1 MRPRRLASL
10 LLCVLL
16 VSLSGA
22 GLAHADITAFAGNN
36 ATPSNRPARGLA
48 LGFTL
53 LVIGVEFELSDTA
66 SDASVN
72 APSLRTG
79 MVNVLAQTPFGVSG
93 LQFYATVGAGLYQ
106 ENGGGLQDTSGAT
119 NVGGGVKIAVAG
131 PLRMRVDYRVFSL
144 SGSPKHDTYHRLYA
158 GLNIGF

>member
-1 MRPRRLASL
+1 MRPRRLASIV
-10 LLCVLL
+10 LCVLL
-16 VSLSGA
+16 VSLGGV
-22 GLAHADITAFAGNN
+22 GLAHADITAFVGNN

-53 LVIGVEFELSDTA
+53 LVVGVEFELSDTA
-66 SDASVN
+66 SDASAN

-79 MVNVLAQTPFGVSG
+79 MVNVLAQTPFSVSG

-119 NVGGGVKIAVAG
+119 NVGGGVKFTVAG

-144 SGSPKHDTYHRLYA
+144 RGSPQHETYHRLYA

>member
-1 MRPRRLASL
+1 MRPGRVTSIVF
-10 LLCVLL
+10 CVLL
-16 VSLSGA
+16 VSLAGV
-22 GLAHADITAFAGNN
+22 GLAHADITAFVGNN
-36 ATPSNRPARGLA
+36 ATPSNRPVRGLA

-66 SDASVN
+66 SDASAN

-79 MVNVLAQTPFGVSG
+79 MVNVLAQTPFSISG

-106 ENGGGLQDTSGAT
+106 EKGGGLQDTSAAT

-144 SGSPKHDTYHRLYA
+144 RGSPQHDTYHRLYA
-158 GLNIGF
+158 SLNIGF

>member
-1 MRPRRLASL
+1 M
-10 LLCVLL
+10 LL
-16 VSLSGA
+16 VSVSGA
-22 GLAHADITAFAGNN
+22 RLAHADVTAFVGNN
-36 ATPSNRPARGLA
+36 ATPSNRPARGFA

-66 SDASVN
+66 SDASAS
-72 APSLRTG
+72 APGLRTG
-79 MVNVLAQTPFGVSG
+79 TVNVLAQTPFSVSG

-106 ENGGGLQDTSGAT
+106 EEGGGLQETGGAT

-131 PLRMRVDYRVFSL
+131 PLRMRIDYRVFSL
-144 SGSPKHDTYHRLYA
+144 RGLPQHDTSHRVYA

>member
-1 MRPRRLASL
+1 M
-10 LLCVLL
+10 LL
-16 VSLSGA
+16 VSLGGA
-22 GLAHADITAFAGNN
+22 RLAHADVTAFVGNT

-66 SDASVN
+66 SNASAN

-79 MVNVLAQTPFGVSG
+79 TVNVLAQTPFSVSG
-93 LQFYATVGAGLYQ
+93 LQFYATIGAGLYQ
-106 ENGGGLQDTSGAT
+106 EKGGGLQETGGAT
-119 NVGGGVKIAVAG
+119 NVGGGVKISVAG
-131 PLRMRVDYRVFSL
+131 PVRMRIDYRAFTL
-144 SGSPKHDTYHRLYA
+144 RGSPQHDTYHRLYA